1 MSSRAQ
7 LSIAAASVRI
17 YSPLKGS
24 GGVSMLEQYKKKILV
39 TGGCGFIGSHLA
51 DALLSVYGFGGS
63 GR

>member
-1 MSSRAQ
+1 
-7 LSIAAASVRI
+7 
-17 YSPLKGS
+17 
-24 GGVSMLEQYKKKILV
+24 MLEQYKKKILV